1 MLTLE
6 VSYGD
11 ISGALHTAE
20 ESLYALN
27 TIYRKIISLTGSTP
41 DEYRDYQIEKY
52 LPDVIDDMK
61 QQLAVLTALSDE
73 LYGGKSSGE
82 DAAALNKITWQLGQF
97 IKYPETIP
105 ANLRLYLSNVT
116 AVSQWIQDRQ
126 TQPLSLDYLELVP
139 AGTKHQAPHTSFFQ
153 TIWFHIRQFFQS
165 FCEDYGM
172 VGNLNQGE
180 ETIEVWIL
188 QGPGSIPNPEER

>member
-41 DEYRDYQIEKY
+41 DEYRDYQSEKY

-73 LYGGKSSGE
+73 L
-82 DAAALNKITWQLGQF
+82 
-97 IKYPETIP
+97 
-105 ANLRLYLSNVT
+105 
-116 AVSQWIQDRQ
+116 
-126 TQPLSLDYLELVP
+126 
-139 AGTKHQAPHTSFFQ
+139 
-153 TIWFHIRQFFQS
+153 
-165 FCEDYGM
+165 
-172 VGNLNQGE
+172 
-180 ETIEVWIL
+180 
-188 QGPGSIPNPEER
+188 